1 MYTKNYCELLEKI
14 NVVINHIERALL
26 AQDPAVN
33 FTLEDHDDTI
43 SFGFKKDGLIQ
54 HLLLIPKADEN
65 SLKEVYDALIS
76 YYENCVKVGSITGYR
91 NFTIQWELTP
101 VIGDKVMVEVI
112 STRPEDQKWFA
123 EEMLKSQ
130 ETQKGLK

>member
-1 MYTKNYCELLEKI
+1 MYTKNYYELMDKI

-26 AQDPAVN
+26 AQEQVVN
-33 FTLEDHDDTI
+33 FTLEDQEDKI
-43 SFGFKKDGLIQ
+43 IFGFKKEDLIQ

-65 SLKEVYDALIS
+65 SLKEIYSAMVG
-76 YYENCVKVGSITGYR
+76 YYENCVKVGSITSYR
-91 NFTIQWELTP
+91 NFAIQWELTP

-112 STRPEDQKWFA
+112 STRPEDQRWFA